1 MSWNVFM
8 LYFTPTTYC
17 YSKQWAL
24 AEVAHDLLHH
34 LIMNSQETFE
44 NYGGKHHLNCCHD
57 MPWLLIFLSWTG
69 IGHATRSMQA
79 AVNSGYNTYLTGL
92 SQFTCSDSEAL
103 SRVQEQGTMNPSPWR
118 RYTIMCE
125 QQLWLWDPREANGW
139 RTLPRFSL
147 GSQCLTASCTTWWIL
162 L

>member
-1 MSWNVFM
+1 MSLCYILLQQHIAIVSSGLWPKW
-8 LYFTPTTYC
+8 PTTSC
-17 YSKQWAL
+17 ITWSWIPKK
-24 AEVAHDLLHH
+24 LLK
-34 LIMNSQETFE
+34 

-118 RYTIMCE
+118 MYTIMCE

-139 RTLPRFSL
+139 RTLPRFNL